1 MSSRED
7 YFEDKND
14 YKYDPNEYED
24 DNDKYE
30 DDNEDDNDN
39 YDNDYKI
46 LIFDNYDELMSVS
59 QHTQTDNKLSDILYG
74 LMNVANI
81 IKKKEVCFTYD
92 YTIAYINDW
101 LNIVKEFNSKIVG
114 NDYKFLIDETGIV
127 CYVLNN
133 NLLK

>member
-7 YFEDKND
+7 YFDDKND

-24 DNDKYE
+24 VNDN
-30 DDNEDDNDN
+30 DNDN
-39 YDNDYKI
+39 YDNDNDYKI
-46 LIFDNYDELMSVS
+46 LIFDNYDELMIVS

-81 IKKKEVCFTYD
+81 IKKREVCFTYD

-101 LNIVKEFNSKIVG
+101 LNIVKEFNRKIVG

-127 CYVLNN
+127 CYVLNE